1 MSDQHTSTSAPQ
13 HKQRWRELLRVS
25 NSEGIDVVNHSEPVT
40 GTARQITAGAMLGI
54 CFVFL
59 AAMLGIQHLDA
70 SLQFALKAFVVAI
83 VLLALDI
90 AFVSFT
96 FRAGLSKQAELTTT
110 GLYVGSW
117 IIGEGLGAVALVV
130 ALVAVVGHFSAS
142 AAVLGIIMIPVGFLA
157 IITVTVLYAGPRLLR
172 ERNEEQAK
180 AANSPTSSGAS

>member
-1 MSDQHTSTSAPQ
+1 MY
-13 HKQRWRELLRVS
+13 KVELRVS

-40 GTARQITAGAMLGI
+40 GTARQITAGALLGI

-83 VLLALDI
+83 VLLALDF
-90 AFVSFT
+90 AFVSST

-117 IIGEGLGAVALVV
+117 IIGEGLGEGLGAVALVV

-142 AAVLGIIMIPVGFLA
+142 AAVLGIIMIPLGFLA
-157 IITVTVLYAGPRLLR
+157 IITVSVLYAGPRLQR
-172 ERNEEQAK
+172 ERNEEQAM
-180 AANSPTSSGAS
+180 AANSPAPPDAE